1 MALLVQES
9 LDVLVNILHF
19 VVSVGFYLG
28 VIPNEEIL
36 IKFSSDSYLWPLNRY
51 HGANER
57 RIEARCLTKRKGRIV
72 RGWIN
77 YPGAAVLV
85 ILGVLL
91 CSMDTDF
98 PTAGTPIL
106 ALPLIV
112 AGLAWAGLTLRR
124 QLVAPR
130 GSGREDGHE
139 DH

>member
-1 MALLVQES
+1 M
-9 LDVLVNILHF
+9 
-19 VVSVGFYLG
+19 
-28 VIPNEEIL
+28 
-36 IKFSSDSYLWPLNRY
+36 
-51 HGANER
+51 
-57 RIEARCLTKRKGRIV
+57 

-77 YPGAAVLV
+77 YLGAAVLV

-91 CSMDTDF
+91 YSMDTDF

-124 QLVAPR
+124 QFVAPHD
-130 GSGREDGHE
+130 SGREDSHE

>member
-1 MALLVQES
+1 M
-9 LDVLVNILHF
+9 
-19 VVSVGFYLG
+19 
-28 VIPNEEIL
+28 
-36 IKFSSDSYLWPLNRY
+36 
-51 HGANER
+51 
-57 RIEARCLTKRKGRIV
+57 

-77 YPGAAVLV
+77 YLGAAALV

-91 CSMDTDF
+91 YSMDTDF